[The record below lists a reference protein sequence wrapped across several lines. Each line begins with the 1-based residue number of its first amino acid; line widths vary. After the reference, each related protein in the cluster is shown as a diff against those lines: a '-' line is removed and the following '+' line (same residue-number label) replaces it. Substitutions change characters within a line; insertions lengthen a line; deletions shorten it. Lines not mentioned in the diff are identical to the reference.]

1 MAIQARTLIGAAG
14 VLVVAAIVM
23 GFITLM
29 PKPQAT
35 VKVQDSD
42 QPAWSVE
49 VSDVEE

>member
-1 MAIQARTLIGAAG
+1 MAIQARTLVGAAG
-14 VLVVAAIVM
+14 VLVVAAIVI

-35 VKVQDSD
+35 VQAQDAS
-42 QPAWSVE
+42 QREWSVE

>member
-1 MAIQARTLIGAAG
+1 MAIQARTLVGAAG
-14 VLVVAAIVM
+14 VLIVAAIVI
-23 GFITLM
+23 GFIALM

-35 VKVQDSD
+35 VKAEDAG